1 MIDFGSSCYEHQ
13 RVYTYIQSRFYR
25 APEVIFRNKKSNAWV
40 EIARLA
46 GGVDVKAAPTRYETV
61 RSALSRYLKT
71 NKPPSG
77 SGRHNVILDSRWEHL
92 RWLSHL

>member
-1 MIDFGSSCYEHQ
+1 MDIVHND
-13 RVYTYIQSRFYR
+13 R
-25 APEVIFRNKKSNAWV
+25 AVWDRGCSEFKDRNKKSNAWV

-46 GGVDVKAAPTRYETV
+46 GGVDVKAATTRYETV